1 MAIVVAPSRS
11 LIKYRASGLV
21 RRGIMD
27 NEIVLERISNLKGRL
42 GYEEKKAKKL
52 GFTSLYDYMEDK
64 INNENN
70 DVGSSV
76 EIQSKV
82 AKAVKKKKKPVMK
95 TCGCC

>member
-1 MAIVVAPSRS
+1 
-11 LIKYRASGLV
+11 LIKYKASGSI
-21 RRGIMD
+21 RRGLMNND
-27 NEIVLERISNLKGRL
+27 IVLERISNLKGRL

-70 DVGSSV
+70 DVSSSV

>member
-1 MAIVVAPSRS
+1 
-11 LIKYRASGLV
+11 
-21 RRGIMD
+21 MD

-52 GFTSLYDYMEDK
+52 GFASLYDYIEDK

-70 DVGSSV
+70 DLSSSV
-76 EIQSKV
+76 ESQSKDI
-82 AKAVKKKKKPVMK
+82 KAVKKKKKPVIK

>member
-1 MAIVVAPSRS
+1 MNN
-11 LIKYRASGLV
+11 
-21 RRGIMD
+21 D
-27 NEIVLERISNLKGRL
+27 IVLERISNLKGRL

-52 GFTSLYDYMEDK
+52 GFASLYDYMEDK

-70 DVGSSV
+70 DVSSSV